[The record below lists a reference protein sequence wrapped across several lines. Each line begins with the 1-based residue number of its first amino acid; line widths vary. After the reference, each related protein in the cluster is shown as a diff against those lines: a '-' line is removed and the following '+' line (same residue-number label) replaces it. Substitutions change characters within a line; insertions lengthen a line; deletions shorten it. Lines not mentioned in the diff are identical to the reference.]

1 MAISRLYRDRAI
13 SHCEFRVPQQDSD
26 GVSWERKLCCLLWTT
41 LFARKGQGDSLSL
54 QAEGTPK
61 VGEPH
66 QGNYFRLYMDR
77 AISQDA
83 FGIPGIDHRGVGG
96 LENCVVSYDLL
107 ILPCEGM
114 LYVPSLRAK

>member
-1 MAISRLYRDRAI
+1 M
-13 SHCEFRVPQQDSD
+13 
-26 GVSWERKLCCLLWTT
+26 SWERKLCCLLWTT
-41 LFARKGQGDSLSL
+41 LFARKGQGESLAL

-83 FGIPGIDHRGVGG
+83 FEIPGIDHRGVGG

-114 LYVPSLRAK
+114 LDVPSLRAK